1 MVDKLYE
8 HPRESEGQPNPL
20 SHPPTKNK
28 LIRSLYGLQGF
39 AKQHIDSFD
48 EFVNY
53 RMTEIITSKL
63 NRRVISD
70 SVPSFWME
78 YTGIRVALP
87 TF

>member
-8 HPRESEGQPNPL
+8 PPLESRPSVNPL
-20 SHPPTKNK
+20 VDPKTKNK

-48 EFVNY
+48 QFINY
-53 RMTEIITSKL
+53 RIAEIITSKL
-63 NRRVISD
+63 NKRVISD
-70 SVPSFWME
+70 SVSTFWME